1 MKDFSSSIPLT
12 GKGSYVQHEE
22 EVDLKKAV
30 VLVLDGVGIGEMP
43 DASDYGDSGSD
54 TLGNT
59 ARAVGGLSLPNMQNM
74 GLGNIHPIAGV
85 EPVSS
90 PIASWGKLSEISK
103 GKDST
108 TGHWEMMGL
117 VSSVAMPTFPWGFPS
132 ALLDE
137 FSTACGH
144 IIIGNE
150 VASGTEI
157 IQRLGEEQIDTEGL
171 IVYTSA
177 DSVFQIAA
185 HESAVSVEEL
195 YRCCEIARRMLVPP
209 DLGVSRVIARPFIGE
224 AGRYT
229 RTAHRKDFS
238 VSPPGETLLDRL
250 VEKGI
255 AVTGVGK
262 IDDLFDHRS
271 ITTEHTANNSQG
283 MHLLLDKIRMSA
295 GGFIFANFCDFD
307 SKWGHRNDYKG
318 FAKGLTDVDSW
329 MPELLESLNREDML
343 IITADHGNDPTTPS
357 TDHSREFVPLLV
369 YSPGFSGL
377 SLGTRSTF
385 SDIAC
390 TLAEFFETGGDFP
403 GRSFLKEVQHHIQ

>member
-1 MKDFSSSIPLT
+1 M
-12 GKGSYVQHEE
+12 
-22 EVDLKKAV
+22 KKAV

-43 DASDYGDSGSD
+43 DAADYGDSGSD

-59 ARAVGGLSLPNMQNM
+59 ARAVGGLSLPNLQKM
-74 GLGNIHPIAGV
+74 GLGNIHPVSGIK
-85 EPVSS
+85 PVSS
-90 PIASWGKLSEISK
+90 PIASWGKLSEMSK

-117 VSSVAMPTFPWGFPS
+117 VSSVAMPTFPSGFPT
-132 ALLDE
+132 AFIDE
-137 FSTACGH
+137 FSLACGH
-144 IIIGNE
+144 AILGNE

-157 IQRLGEEQIDTEGL
+157 IQRLGEEQIRTEGL

-185 HESAVSVEEL
+185 HESAVSLDEL
-195 YRCCEIARRMLVPP
+195 YRCCRIARKMLVPP
-209 DLGVSRVIARPFIGE
+209 DLGVSRVIARPFIGQ

-229 RTAHRKDFS
+229 RTASRRDFS
-238 VSPPGETLLDRL
+238 VSPPGETLLDKL

-262 IDDLFDHRS
+262 IDDLFNHRN
-271 ITTEHTANNSQG
+271 IKTEHTANNSQG
-283 MHLLLDKIRMSA
+283 MNLLLEKISISA

-307 SKWGHRNDYKG
+307 SKWGHRNDYQG
-318 FAKGLTDVDSW
+318 FAQGLADVDRW
-329 MPELLESLNREDML
+329 IPRLLKSLTREDLL

-390 TLAEFFETGGDFP
+390 TLAEFFQTGGDFP
-403 GRSFLKEVQHHIQ
+403 GRSFLKEVHHDIQ

>member
-1 MKDFSSSIPLT
+1 MSPSIPLS
-12 GKGSYVQHEE
+12 GKGSYVHHEE

-43 DASDYGDSGSD
+43 DAADYGDSGSD

-59 ARAVGGLSLPNMQNM
+59 ARAVGGLSLPNLQNM
-74 GLGNIHPIAGV
+74 GLGNIHPISGI
-85 EPVSS
+85 EPVNS
-90 PIASWGKLSEISK
+90 PIASWGKLSEMSK

-117 VSSVAMPTFPWGFPS
+117 VSTVAMPTFPSGFPS
-132 ALLDE
+132 TFINK
-137 FSTACGH
+137 FSLACGH
-144 IIIGNE
+144 VILGNE

-157 IQRLGEEQIDTEGL
+157 IQRLGEEQIHTEGL

-185 HESAVSVEEL
+185 HESAVSVDEL
-195 YRCCEIARRMLVPP
+195 YRCCEIARKMLVPP
-209 DLGVSRVIARPFIGE
+209 DLGVSRVIARPFIGQ
-224 AGRYT
+224 AGKYT
-229 RTAHRKDFS
+229 RTASRRDFS
-238 VSPPGETLLDRL
+238 VPPPGETLLDKL
-250 VEKGI
+250 AEKGI

-262 IDDLFDHRS
+262 IDDLFNHRS

-283 MHLLLDKIRMSA
+283 MNLLLEKIRISA

-318 FAKGLTDVDSW
+318 FAQGLVDVDCW
-329 MPELLESLNREDML
+329 IPELLRSLNREDLL

-390 TLAEFFETGGDFP
+390 TLTEFFQAGGDFP
-403 GRSFLKEVQHHIQ
+403 GRSFLKEVQRDIQ